1 MTSNTD
7 SILVNIDDGI
17 GWLTLNQPE
26 RHNAISRDMWLGI
39 GEAAERFQKSAAV
52 RVVVLRG
59 AGGAAFAAGADIT
72 EFDAKNATAEQS
84 VDFKA
89 PHGRGMEALYNLDK
103 PVIAMI
109 QGYCIGAGLALALTA
124 DLRFATE
131 GSRFA
136 IPAAKLGL
144 GYDYEGVATLARLV
158 GPSVARDVLFSGRQ
172 LDAAEALAV
181 GLVNAVEPEDKLLAR
196 TRAYAELL
204 GRNAPLTIKASKA
217 AVRLYERT
225 SQASATHEIDR
236 LIAQCYDSQD
246 YAEGRRAFAEKR
258 RPQFNGH

>member
-1 MTSNTD
+1 MTSKTD
-7 SILVNIDDGI
+7 SINVEIDSGI

-39 GEAAERFQKSAAV
+39 GEAVERFRQSDAV

-59 AGGAAFAAGADIT
+59 AGGKAFAAGADIT
-72 EFDAKNATAEQS
+72 EFDAQNATAEQS
-84 VDFKA
+84 AEFKA
-89 PHGRGMEALYNLDK
+89 PHGRGMEALHNIDK

-109 QGYCIGAGLALALTA
+109 QGYCIGAGLALALAA
-124 DLRFATE
+124 DVRFATR

-172 LDAAEALAV
+172 LDADEALAV
-181 GLVNAVEPEDKLLAR
+181 GLINAVESDDELQTR
-196 TRAYAELL
+196 TRAYAELIAS
-204 GRNAPLTIKASKA
+204 NAPLTIKASKA
-217 AVRLYERT
+217 AVRLYETT
-225 SQASATHEIDR
+225 SQSGATQEVER
-236 LIAQCYDSQD
+236 LIAQCFDSQD
-246 YAEGRRAFAEKR
+246 YVEGRKAFAAKR
-258 RPQFNGH
+258 RPQFKGR